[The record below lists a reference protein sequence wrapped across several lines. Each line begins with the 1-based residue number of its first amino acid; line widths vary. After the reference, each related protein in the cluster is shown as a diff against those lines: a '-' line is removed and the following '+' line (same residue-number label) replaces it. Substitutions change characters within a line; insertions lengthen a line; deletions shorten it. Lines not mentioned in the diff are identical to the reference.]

1 MNVAVT
7 LLLLTPREITTDVF
21 LWIAVVTAAL
31 AACALPLSTEFFDR
45 LHYMAPVADVSAVC
59 LLVAVV
65 LQEGWGQA
73 AVKMIFICI
82 VLILMNAVLAHV
94 TARAA
99 RVRNLGHW
107 TPQPDEQIRGAR
119 QGQQAARAQGERMMP
134 RGHR

>member
-1 MNVAVT
+1 MTFAAALVA
-7 LLLLTPREITTDVF
+7 LTPREITTEVF
-21 LWIAVVTAAL
+21 LWIGIVTAAL

-45 LHYMAPVADVSAVC
+45 LHYMAPVADVSAICV
-59 LLVAVV
+59 LVAVV

-107 TPQPDEQIRGAR
+107 KPQPDEQVRGVGRAE
-119 QGQQAARAQGERMMP
+119 QAHQRERADNE
-134 RGHR
+134 

>member
-1 MNVAVT
+1 MTIAAT
-7 LLLLTPREITTDVF
+7 FLWLTPREITIDLF
-21 LWIAVVTAAL
+21 LWLCVVTAAL
-31 AACALPLSTEFFDR
+31 AACALPLSTELFDR
-45 LHYMAPVADVSAVC
+45 LHYMAPVADVSAIC
-59 LLVAVV
+59 LLVAVI

-107 TPQPDEQIRGAR
+107 TPQPDEQIHGAGRGADAHDR
-119 QGQQAARAQGERMMP
+119 RRNE
-134 RGHR
+134 

>member
-1 MNVAVT
+1 MTFAAALFAHT
-7 LLLLTPREITTDVF
+7 AREIATDVF
-21 LWIAVVTAAL
+21 LWIGVATAAF

-59 LLVAVV
+59 ILIAIV

-73 AVKMIFICI
+73 AVKMIFICV

-99 RVRNLGHW
+99 RVRNFGHW
-107 TPQPDEQIRGAR
+107 TPRPDEQIRGT
-119 QGQQAARAQGERMMP
+119 EKE
-134 RGHR
+134 H

>member
-1 MNVAVT
+1 MSCAAA
-7 LLLLTPREITTDVF
+7 LLGLTPIEVTTEVF
-21 LWIAVVTAAL
+21 LWVGVITAAV
-31 AACALPLSTEFFDR
+31 AAWLLPLSTKFFDR

-65 LQEGWGQA
+65 LEEGWGQA
-73 AVKMIFICI
+73 AVKMIFISV

-107 TPQPDEQIRGAR
+107 TPQANEQIRGAR
-119 QGQQAARAQGERMMP
+119 PGQNARDK
-134 RGHR
+134 